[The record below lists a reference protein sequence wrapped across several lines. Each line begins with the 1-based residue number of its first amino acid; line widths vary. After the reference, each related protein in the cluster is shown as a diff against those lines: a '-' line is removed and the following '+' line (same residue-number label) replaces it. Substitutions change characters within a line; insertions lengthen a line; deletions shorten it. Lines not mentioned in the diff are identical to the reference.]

1 MAPRLK
7 LWWRGAFGAALL
19 ALVGCTMSSSAEL
32 PATVGLGDADVAVY
46 ITKFTN
52 EGTDGGRVVLY
63 DRAGPVSMVTNTG
76 IMHPGL
82 IWDDAG
88 LFFVDQKTDFE
99 VSDRVERNVRSRA
112 ADVLVGMHAGAD
124 GRRVVLFNDGVFGG
138 HDHTGIGAYSG
149 VHELS
154 QTTFLDGTAESFAAC
169 GGKNLAA
176 GRTMRP
182 RGSSELVDLTA
193 AGGPVRVGSLVAGD
207 FLAGASTPCLGERVV
222 GLWRPNNDEISSYP
236 LEIWQWS
243 AVDGSVKRIKLVTA
257 TGDFIA
263 SDKSTDSSSMLPR
276 WVDGES
282 LFWIDSLGVA
292 WRSNLKTG
300 LTVKLRDGLPVVDT
314 PTDGWV
320 KSGDWVIQFEYS
332 PDHSSAHL
340 LVYSAK
346 DLSLVETRELPRLAE
361 LSPGDQMVLAVAVR
375 PGFTPG
381 K

>member
-1 MAPRLK
+1 
-7 LWWRGAFGAALL
+7 
-19 ALVGCTMSSSAEL
+19 MSSSAEL

-88 LFFVDQKTDFE
+88 LFFVDQKTDFQ
-99 VSDRVERNVRSRA
+99 VSDRVERNTRSRT
-112 ADVLVGMHAGAD
+112 ADLLVGMQAGAN
-124 GRRVVLFNDGVFGG
+124 GRRVVLFNDGVFEGKN
-138 HDHTGIGAYSG
+138 HTGVGVYSG
-149 VHELS
+149 AREQSQQTLLDSLAGTFSSCGGGVYSVGPKSVLGDWSQLVLLDPHGGGSPMRVGELQS
-154 QTTFLDGTAESFAAC
+154 GVVLGSANAPCLDGATVS
-169 GGKNLAA
+169 
-176 GRTMRP
+176 
-182 RGSSELVDLTA
+182 
-193 AGGPVRVGSLVAGD
+193 
-207 FLAGASTPCLGERVV
+207 
-222 GLWRPNNDEISSYP
+222 LWR
-236 LEIWQWS
+236 
-243 AVDGSVKRIKLVTA
+243 
-257 TGDFIA
+257 A
-263 SDKSTDSSSMLPR
+263 SDSSSATAIELWR
-276 WVDGES
+276 WDTSAGLVHQTKLVGSSGAFEIDGS
-282 LFWIDSLGVA
+282 TMTSDSGTVSWIDNEDLVWIDRKGSA

-300 LTVKLRDGLPVVDT
+300 LTVKVRDGLAVT
-314 PTDGWV
+314 QGPTDGWV